1 MRGLAGGSVMSGA
14 EQEQLASLRLVL
26 RGNRTLLCSPVSDVL
41 QLMAE
46 CGIPSKTQKDASAVW
61 SFYMDLSEQLAQKM
75 LEGGGKIF
83 QCTQGPGDMLYLPY
97 GYVFAEK
104 VGDADCLGVVLRGL
118 VSSAND
124 PGASGRIKS
133 LLSINN
139 KVSKF
144 FGHVLDFYEV
154 SRPESADGENSDA
167 AAAAP
172 AASAAAVPTPTA

>member
-1 MRGLAGGSVMSGA
+1 MRGLAGGSLMSGA

-26 RGNRTLLCSPVSDVL
+26 RGNRTV
-41 QLMAE
+41 
-46 CGIPSKTQKDASAVW
+46 DASAVW
-61 SFYMDLSEQLAQKM
+61 SFYMDLSEQMAHKM

-83 QCTQGPGDMLYLPY
+83 QCTQGPGDMLYLPC

-104 VGDADCLGVVLRGL
+104 VGDADCLGMVLRGL

-124 PGASGRIKS
+124 PGASGRVKA
-133 LLSINN
+133 LLSRND

-144 FGHVLDFYEV
+144 FGHVLDFYAI
-154 SRPESADGENSDA
+154 SRPDCAADGENSK

-172 AASAAAVPTPTA
+172 AAASAAVPTSTA